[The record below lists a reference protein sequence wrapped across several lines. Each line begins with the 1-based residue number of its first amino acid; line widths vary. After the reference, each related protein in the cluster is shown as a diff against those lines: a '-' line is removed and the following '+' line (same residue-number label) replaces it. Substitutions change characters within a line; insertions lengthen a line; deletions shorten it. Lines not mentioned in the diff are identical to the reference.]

1 MPHSNSDNSDTCF
14 GYPPDLKFTSGSDI
28 PNVRVTPDE
37 TNAGELGGEDLKTPS
52 ASPNNS
58 FIEVR

>member
-28 PNVRVTPDE
+28 PNVRVTPDD

>member
-1 MPHSNSDNSDTCF
+1 MSSS
-14 GYPPDLKFTSGSDI
+14 GIPD
-28 PNVRVTPDE
+28 VRVTADE
-37 TNAGELGGEDLKTPS
+37 TNAGDLGGEDLKTPS

>member
-1 MPHSNSDNSDTCF
+1 MPHSDNPDTRF
-14 GYPPDLKFTSGSDI
+14 DYPPDLKFTSGSDI
-28 PNVRVTPDE
+28 PDVRVTADE
-37 TNAGELGGEDLKTPS
+37 TDAGDLGGEDLKTPS